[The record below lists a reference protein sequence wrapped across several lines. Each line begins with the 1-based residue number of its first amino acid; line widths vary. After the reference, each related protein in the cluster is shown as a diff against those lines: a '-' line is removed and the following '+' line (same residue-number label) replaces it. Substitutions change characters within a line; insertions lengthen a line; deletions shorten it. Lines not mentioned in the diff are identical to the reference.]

1 LETIA
6 AIYRLVAARLKWH
19 FGYAA
24 ALAARGLEHFTV
36 TLAARTAAAR
46 AHLLAR
52 LPAIWTTVGLILKTF
67 GGVEL
72 LLAGRERELTS
83 TVNTVQTFIDVH

>member
-6 AIYRLVAARLKWH
+6 AIHRLVAARLKWH
-19 FGYAA
+19 FRYAA

-36 TLAARTAAAR
+36 ALAAARR

-52 LPAIWTTVGLILKTF
+52 LPAIRTTVGLILKTF

-72 LLAGRERELTS
+72 LLSSRECELTS